1 MYRSFSVSSSIC
13 VDLISLVVLGPE
25 SSMKRARPQN
35 LYVQPRSRKIKS
47 KIGMGIPRS
56 QSKMYPVAPACLI
69 LFVRRTLNSSF
80 RAFTGSQSPFEVL
93 LLFCRVASLDVR
105 GAHRLFPRRMSDR
118 GQSTGHIFVSV
129 CLSLH
134 SNCL

>member
-13 VDLISLVVLGPE
+13 VDLISLVLLGPE
-25 SSMKRARPQN
+25 SSMKRVRSQN
-35 LYVQPRSRKIKS
+35 LYVQPRSRKMKS
-47 KIGMGIPRS
+47 KIGTGIPRS

-69 LFVRRTLNSSF
+69 LFVRRILNSSF
-80 RAFTGSQSPFEVL
+80 RNFTGSQSPFEEL
-93 LLFCRVASLDVR
+93 LSFCRVSAPDVR
-105 GAHRLFPRRMSDR
+105 GAHRPFPQRRPNR
-118 GQSTGHIFVSV
+118 RQSIGHIFVSV